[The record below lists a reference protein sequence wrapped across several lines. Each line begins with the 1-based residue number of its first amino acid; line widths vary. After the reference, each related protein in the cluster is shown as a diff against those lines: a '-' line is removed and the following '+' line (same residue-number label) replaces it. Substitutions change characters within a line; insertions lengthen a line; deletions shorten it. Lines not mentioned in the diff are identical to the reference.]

1 VSTAAKGGWLGG
13 GREEEAVHT
22 AAPFVH
28 TCVWLAHVCGMCV
41 PRKRTEI
48 ALLTNIGANG
58 RDAIEE
64 MWVFWFREAG
74 VELEG
79 RLKEA
84 GMKAQ
89 SVNEW
94 DAAEAEMRRIIL
106 ERPGWVEVKNRLV
119 TLLYLKGE
127 VSASL
132 ELALEVVKAKP

>member
-1 VSTAAKGGWLGG
+1 
-13 GREEEAVHT
+13 
-22 AAPFVH
+22 
-28 TCVWLAHVCGMCV
+28 MCV